1 MSNTVVVVGAGV
13 IGLTSALLLA
23 KEGNSVTVVG
33 KHMPGDYDAEY
44 ASPWAGANVIPLSPE
59 EGSRWERRTW
69 VALKKLTEENPE
81 AGIHFQTTHILRRDV
96 DMARDASGFSNH
108 FYQQNPWYRSIFN
121 NFRDNHSSE
130 LAPGYDSGFQYQGV
144 CINTAIYLPWLL
156 GQCLKHGVVV
166 KRGNLKN
173 INEAKFLSHKGRV
186 ANIIINATSLRSLKL
201 GGVEDSTMAPSRGQI
216 VVVGIMLHSPPSIDA
231 VSLVPV
237 LTVVVRN
244 EPLKNFLLLM
254 CSSPLDGSGEEVYAM
269 QRAAGGGTILGGTYD
284 IGNWNSQPDPN
295 TALRIMQ
302 RIVDLCPDIAG
313 GKGIAGLDV
322 IRHGVGFRP
331 WRKGGLRLEE
341 EKLDDQTWIIHNYGH
356 SGWGYM
362 ESYGC
367 AEGVV
372 ELVDKVSENT
382 RAKL

>member
-23 KEGNSVTVVG
+23 KEDNSVTVVG

-44 ASPWAGANVIPLSPE
+44 ASLWAEANVIPLSPE

-81 AGIHFQTTHILRRDV
+81 AGIHFQTTHILRRDI

-108 FYQQNPWYRSIFN
+108 FYQQNPWYKSIFN
-121 NFRDNHSSE
+121 NFRDNNSSE

-166 KRGNLKN
+166 KRGNLRN
-173 INEAKFLSHKGRV
+173 INEAKILSHTGRT
-186 ANIIINATSLRSLKL
+186 ANII
-201 GGVEDSTMAPSRGQI
+201 
-216 VVVGIMLHSPPSIDA
+216 
-231 VSLVPV
+231 
-237 LTVVVRN
+237 
-244 EPLKNFLLLM
+244 
-254 CSSPLDGSGEEVYAM
+254 
-269 QRAAGGGTILGGTYD
+269 RAAGGGTILGGTYD

-302 RIVDLCPDIAG
+302 RIVDLCPEIAG

-322 IRHGVGFRP
+322 VRHGVGFRP

-341 EKLDDQTWIIHNYGH
+341 EKLDNQTWIIHNYGH

-362 ESYGC
+362 GSYGC

-372 ELVDKVSENT
+372 EMVN
-382 RAKL
+382 KLD

>member
-1 MSNTVVVVGAGV
+1 MSNTIVVVGAGV

-33 KHMPGDYDAEY
+33 KHMPGDYDAE
-44 ASPWAGANVIPLSPE
+44 PLSYRN
-59 EGSRWERRTW
+59 GS
-69 VALKKLTEENPE
+69 LS
-81 AGIHFQTTHILRRDV
+81 D
-96 DMARDASGFSNH
+96 
-108 FYQQNPWYRSIFN
+108 
-121 NFRDNHSSE
+121 
-130 LAPGYDSGFQYQGV
+130 
-144 CINTAIYLPWLL
+144 
-156 GQCLKHGVVV
+156 HGVVV

-186 ANIIINATSLRSLKL
+186 ANIIVNATGLGSLKL

-216 VVVGIMLHSPPSIDA
+216 VVV
-231 VSLVPV
+231 
-237 LTVVVRN
+237 RN
-244 EPLKNFLLLM
+244 ETPKNFPLLM

-322 IRHGVGFRP
+322 IRHG
-331 WRKGGLRLEE
+331 
-341 EKLDDQTWIIHNYGH
+341 
-356 SGWGYM
+356 
-362 ESYGC
+362 
-367 AEGVV
+367 
-372 ELVDKVSENT
+372 
-382 RAKL
+382 

>member
-1 MSNTVVVVGAGV
+1 MSNTIVVIGAGV

-69 VALKKLTEENPE
+69 IALKKLTEENPE
-81 AGIHFQTTHILRRDV
+81 AGIHFQTTHILRRDI

-108 FYQQNPWYRSIFN
+108 FYQQNPWYKSIFN
-121 NFRDNHSSE
+121 NFRDNNASE
-130 LAPGYDSGFQYQGV
+130 LAPGYDSGFQYLGV

-166 KRGNLKN
+166 KRGNLRN
-173 INEAKFLSHKGRV
+173 INEAKFLSHTGRK
-186 ANIIINATSLRSLKL
+186 ASIIVNATGLGSLKL

-216 VVVGIMLHSPPSIDA
+216 VVV
-231 VSLVPV
+231 
-237 LTVVVRN
+237 RN
-244 EPLKNFLLLM
+244 ETPKNLPLLM
-254 CSSPLDGSGEEVYAM
+254 CSSPLDESSWRRYHSGRHIRHWQLE
-269 QRAAGGGTILGGTYD
+269 L
-284 IGNWNSQPDPN
+284 QPDPN
-295 TALRIMQ
+295 MALRIMQ
-302 RIVDLCPDIAG
+302 RIVDLCPEIAG

-341 EKLDDQTWIIHNYGH
+341 EKLDDQTWVVHNYGH

-362 ESYGC
+362 GSYGC

-372 ELVDKVSENT
+372 ELVNKVSET
-382 RAKL
+382 ARAKL

>member
-23 KEGNSVTVVG
+23 REGHDVTVVG

-59 EGSRWERRTW
+59 HGSRWERRTW
-69 VALKKLTEENPE
+69 VTLKKLTEENPE
-81 AGIHFQTTHILRRDV
+81 AGIHFQTTHILRRNQ
-96 DMARDASGFSNH
+96 DMDRAASGFSAD
-108 FYQQNPWYRSIFN
+108 FYKLSPWYKDIFN
-121 NFRDNHSSE
+121 NFRENHSSE
-130 LAPGYDSGFQYQGV
+130 VAPGYDSGFQYQGV
-144 CINTAIYLPWLL
+144 CINTAIFLPWLL
-156 GQCLKHGVVV
+156 GQCIKNGVVV
-166 KRGNLKN
+166 RRGILTN
-173 INEAKFLSHKGRV
+173 IKQARLLSHTGRA
-186 ANIIINATSLRSLKL
+186 ANIIVNATGLGSLKL
-201 GGVEDSTMAPSRGQI
+201 GGVEDTTVAPARGQI
-216 VVVGIMLHSPPSIDA
+216 VVV
-231 VSLVPV
+231 
-237 LTVVVRN
+237 RN
-244 EPLKNFLLLM
+244 ETLKDFPLFM
-254 CSSPLDGSGEEVYAM
+254 CSSSLDDSGEEIYAM
-269 QRAAGGGTILGGTYD
+269 QRAAGGGTVLGGTYQV
-284 IGNWNSQPDPN
+284 GNWDSQPDQN
-295 TALRIMQ
+295 TAIRIMQ
-302 RIVDLCPDIAG
+302 RIVDLCPEFAG

-362 ESYGC
+362 GSYGC

-372 ELVDKVSENT
+372 ELVDKVTGKT

>member
-23 KEGNSVTVVG
+23 KEDNSVTVVG
-33 KHMPGDYDAEY
+33 KYMPGDYDAEY

-59 EGSRWERRTW
+59 ERSRWERRTW

-81 AGIHFQTTHILRRDV
+81 AGIHFQTTHILRRDI

-108 FYQQNPWYRSIFN
+108 FYQQNPWYKSIFN
-121 NFRDNHSSE
+121 NFRDNNSSE

-166 KRGNLKN
+166 KRGNLRN
-173 INEAKFLSHKGRV
+173 INEAKILSHTGRT
-186 ANIIINATSLRSLKL
+186 ANIIVNATGLGSLRL

-216 VVVGIMLHSPPSIDA
+216 VVV
-231 VSLVPV
+231 
-237 LTVVVRN
+237 RN
-244 EPLKNFLLLM
+244 ETPKNFPLLM
-254 CSSPLDGSGEEVYAM
+254 CSSPLDGSGEEIYAM

-302 RIVDLCPDIAG
+302 RIVDLCPEIAG

-322 IRHGVGFRP
+322 VRHGVGFRP

-341 EKLDDQTWIIHNYGH
+341 EKLDNQTWIIHNYGH

-362 ESYGC
+362 GSYGC

-372 ELVDKVSENT
+372 EMVN
-382 RAKL
+382 KLD